1 MHVTINSRTNC
12 CLEGFDLEDSEY
24 AKWLRT
30 YHMEDG
36 GSVVSGSSH
45 GVSTASNPTL
55 KYDPGSSSSL
65 PSSSSN
71 RADTLSEILVLPKPK
86 PRKPKRQGLNTRA
99 LLITDDS
106 VVKDIENNQEDTR
119 LRDEQKERKRI
130 ERERRKE

>member
-1 MHVTINSRTNC
+1 MVRSKSDPQLCTSQLTLEQIALFQTC
-12 CLEGFDLEDSEY
+12 YEEGFDLEDSEY

-71 RADTLSEILVLPKPK
+71 PADTLSEILVLPKPK
-86 PRKPKRQGLNTRA
+86 PRKP
-99 LLITDDS
+99 
-106 VVKDIENNQEDTR
+106 
-119 LRDEQKERKRI
+119 
-130 ERERRKE
+130 RR